1 MKDFTF
7 YGDLVAISSIY
18 AAAPKMAYEKLNIY
32 YNEVFHGLHDFYTGH
47 SDREIEMFSDSLVV
61 KGPDFDDFVTA
72 IAPIYMNLLAKG
84 LMLRGALVRGRLTYD
99 VRLEK
104 ENFSKRLPDSDV
116 LARAVAL
123 ERKVKGARFVV
134 EHEIADQYLLHYP
147 DWHTLHGYSAN
158 RRLGQRD
165 VGIQRALVPLPDGG
179 AYEFLYPV
187 IADQDKVTLE
197 NRISE
202 SDYIASALPAEFSVH
217 YVETKRILKHSLERL
232 NDGRRHL

>member
-1 MKDFTF
+1 VNDFTF

-18 AAAPKMAYEKLNIY
+18 AAAPQTAYKHLNTF
-32 YNEVFHGLHDFYTGH
+32 YNEVFFGLEGFYKDH
-47 SDREIEMFSDSLVV
+47 ADREIEMFSDSLVV
-61 KGPDFDDFVTA
+61 KGPDFHDFVTV

-84 LMLRGALVRGRLTYD
+84 LMLRGALVRGRLKYD

-104 ENFSKRLPDSDV
+104 VNFSKRLPDSDV

-134 EHEIADQYLLHYP
+134 EREIAELYLHGYP
-147 DWHTLHGYSAN
+147 EWHTLHGYCTN
-158 RRLGQRD
+158 RRLGQHD
-165 VGIQRALVPLPDGG
+165 LSIQRALVPLPDGG

-187 IADQDKVTLE
+187 IADQDKATLE
-197 NRISE
+197 SRMSE

-217 YVETKRILKHSLERL
+217 YVETKRMLKHSLERL
-232 NDGRRHL
+232 NDSRRNV